1 MSSLFELRPHSRF
14 VALLSCFAFLVAPS
28 AHAGETGV
36 RSASDDFIAARP
48 AASGEGAMAAGLAS
62 IRARSLGAHIGF
74 LASPA
79 LEGRG
84 LGSAGLEAAAEY
96 VAATLAAAGVEPFG
110 QEADADAK
118 AGTPAT
124 YFQTVPLR
132 ALSEI
137 SGEIEVTR
145 RDGARSASRLF
156 RAGVDCRF
164 AARPAE
170 TVAAAVVFAGFGIRD
185 EKAGRDDYRGL
196 DVRGKIVLILGGLPE
211 GEVWKSKELAE
222 HWSPEDPAE
231 RWDARRETAAALGA
245 AALLAVES
253 DPAAVAAPPDP
264 ATEEGYFRPL
274 ERLAAADPALVRVST
289 AVADELL
296 AAAALDTARAASAA
310 PRELPGVAATVRS
323 AARERQL
330 LARNVVGILRGSDP
344 RLRDEAL
351 VLGAHFDHLGRVAG
365 VVHPGADDN
374 ASGVA
379 GLLEIARAF
388 AASGQA
394 PKRTL
399 VFAFWTGEE
408 EGKLGSGHYVRHP
421 RWPLART
428 VAYLNFDM
436 IGYPWLPE
444 DVHKLVKE
452 RGLPEG
458 EAFLAGLDLRDFV
471 APGLPP
477 GAPALER
484 ALRGAA
490 AATGLALYLDFT
502 DGRQG
507 GSDYRDFAR
516 AGVPFVRFVD
526 NYGPNYHQSGDTPER
541 LDAGVVER
549 FARLAF
555 ATAWALAGSD

>member
-1 MSSLFELRPHSRF
+1 MRSLSELRPISRS
-14 VALLSCFAFLVAPS
+14 VALLSCLAFLVAPS
-28 AHAGETGV
+28 ARAGVEAART
-36 RSASDDFIAARP
+36 ASDDFIAARP
-48 AASGEGAMAAGLAS
+48 AAPGAGAMAAGLES
-62 IRARSLGAHIGF
+62 ITARALGAHVGF

-84 LGSAGLEAAAEY
+84 LGAPGLEVAAEY
-96 VAATLAAAGVEPFG
+96 VAAALAAAGVEPFG
-110 QEADADAK
+110 AERGPDAA
-118 AGTPAT
+118 AS
-124 YFQTVPLR
+124 YFQSVPLR

-145 RDGARSASRLF
+145 RDGARAAGRIF
-156 RAGVDCRF
+156 RSGVDCRL

-170 TVAAAVVFAGFGIRD
+170 SLTAPVVFAGFGIRD
-185 EKAGRDDYRGL
+185 LELGRDDYRGL
-196 DVRGKIVLILGGLPE
+196 DVRGKIVLVLAGLPE
-211 GEVWKSKELAE
+211 GEAWKAKERVERWA
-222 HWSPEDPAE
+222 PEDAAE
-231 RWDARRETAAALGA
+231 RWRARLDLAAELGA

-253 DPAAVAAPPDP
+253 DPAVVATPPDP
-264 ATEEGYFRPL
+264 AVEAGFFRPL
-274 ERLAAADPALVRVST
+274 ERLAAPDPALVRVST
-289 AVADELL
+289 AVANELL
-296 AAAALDTARAASAA
+296 AAAALDAARAAGAA
-310 PRELPGVAATVRS
+310 PRELPGVTATLRITAS
-323 AARERQL
+323 ERQL
-330 LARNVVGILRGSDP
+330 LSRNVVGILRGGDP
-344 RLRDEAL
+344 RLRDEAV

-388 AASGQA
+388 AASA
-394 PKRTL
+394 EPPRRTL
-399 VFAFWTGEE
+399 VFVFWTGEE
-408 EGKLGSGHYVRHP
+408 EGKLGSGRYVRQP

-436 IGYPWLPE
+436 IGYPWLAE
-444 DVHKLVKE
+444 DVRKLVKE
-452 RGLPEG
+452 RGLPAG

-477 GAPALER
+477 GVPALET

-490 AATGLALYLDFT
+490 VATGLALHLDFT
-502 DGRQG
+502 DGKQG

-526 NYGPNYHQSGDTPER
+526 NYGPWYHQSGDTPER
-541 LDAGVVER
+541 LDSGVVER

-555 ATAWALAGSD
+555 ATAWALANPD

>member
-1 MSSLFELRPHSRF
+1 MSSFSELRPFLRSG
-14 VALLSCFAFLVAPS
+14 ALVSCLAFLVAPT
-28 AHAGETGV
+28 AHAGEGAART
-36 RSASDDFIAARP
+36 ASDDFIAARP
-48 AASGEGAMAAGLAS
+48 AAPGAGAMAAGLES
-62 IRARSLGAHIGF
+62 IRARALGAHVGF

-84 LGSAGLEAAAEY
+84 LGAPGLEAAAEY

-110 QEADADAK
+110 EERGPDA
-118 AGTPAT
+118 PAS
-124 YFQTVPLR
+124 YFQSVPLR

-145 RDGARSASRLF
+145 REGERASGRIFRS
-156 RAGVDCRF
+156 GVDCRF

-170 TVAAAVVFAGFGIRD
+170 TLTAPVVFAGFGIRD
-185 EKAGRDDYRGL
+185 ERAGRDDYKGL
-196 DVRGKIVLILGGLPE
+196 DVRGRIVLVLGGLPE
-211 GEVWKSKELAE
+211 GEAWTSGELVERWA
-222 HWSPEDPAE
+222 PEDPEE
-231 RWDARRETAAALGA
+231 RWSARLEAAAELGA
-245 AALLAVES
+245 AALLAVEA
-253 DPAAVAAPPDP
+253 DPAVLAAPPDP
-264 ATEEGYFRPL
+264 AVESGFFRPL
-274 ERLAAADPALVRVST
+274 ERLAAPDPPLVRVSV

-296 AAAALDTARAASAA
+296 AAAALDVARVAAAP
-310 PRELPGVAATVRS
+310 PRELPGITATVRI

-330 LARNVVGILRGSDP
+330 AARNVLGVLRGSDP
-344 RLRDEAL
+344 ALAGETL
-351 VLGAHFDHLGRVAG
+351 VLGAHMDHLGRVAG

-388 AASGQA
+388 AAA
-394 PKRTL
+394 PERPRRTV

-421 RWPLART
+421 RRPLAGT

-436 IGYPWLPE
+436 IGYPWLAE
-444 DVHKLVKE
+444 DVGKLVEE
-452 RGLPEG
+452 RALPEG
-458 EAFLAGLDLRDFV
+458 AAFLAGLDLRDFV

-477 GAPALER
+477 GATALES

-490 AATGLALYLDFT
+490 GATGLAVYLDFT
-502 DGRQG
+502 DGLNG

-526 NYGPNYHQSGDTPER
+526 NYGPWYHQSGDTPER
-541 LDAGVVER
+541 LDAGIVER
-549 FARLAF
+549 MARLAF
-555 ATAWALAGSD
+555 ATAWRLANPE